1 MLTGTSVREVGL
13 RGVPLHRWY
22 LAIGGVLL
30 ALYLLVPPFQGSPV
44 LINFLSG
51 SSAVAIIVGV
61 RRNRS
66 VTAWPWNAGARYV
79 IRASARMRL
88 SAPAV
93 PRRTGSP
100 VTSVQYVIRA
110 VSQ

>member
-1 MLTGTSVREVGL
+1 MLGALDRDAVVLGGEELAEAEAARPFGAFRHEALLHSGPEDFLTGAAGFVST
-13 RGVPLHRWY
+13 
-22 LAIGGVLL
+22 
-30 ALYLLVPPFQGSPV
+30 
-44 LINFLSG
+44 
-51 SSAVAIIVGV
+51 
-61 RRNRS
+61 

-93 PRRTGSP
+93 PSRTGSP